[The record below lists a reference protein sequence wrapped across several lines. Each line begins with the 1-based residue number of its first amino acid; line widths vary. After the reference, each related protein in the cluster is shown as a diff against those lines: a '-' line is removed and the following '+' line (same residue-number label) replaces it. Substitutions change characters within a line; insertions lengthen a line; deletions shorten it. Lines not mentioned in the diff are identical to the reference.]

1 MFLNWFISILMGRAN
16 GVYAGGGG
24 NTLRIFWLILFL
36 CAGTI
41 VSVGWYFVDRNESYR
56 VGYPSPR
63 TYLAQSSAKFVDN
76 SATSDLRHQAA
87 EQIVNVRVKDD
98 KASQLVRQRLNDL
111 KNSGNIDFASP
122 QLVKIVNDFPE
133 AERNKLLS
141 AVVDIAEKNFDR
153 ALNRTEQSAFIW
165 ESLKHVKTGQAEK
178 NVIYQIL
185 DSMLLPTVVEDSEM
199 TARLRDDMSQKI
211 SPVVREV
218 RLGGQLVQKGQI
230 VTPGLAEI
238 LRSQGYPDAAV
249 PWKHLCF
256 ILIFTFGW
264 SIWLTWLA
272 AKQEIKLSDR
282 EWTYIAVVLAVQW
295 STQRCFAAWNLD
307 SFSLLAMTGWLY
319 LTLPPAFAFHIV
331 LGGGLVGYLIAFP
344 GMTSIIAV
352 GSLSCGVAAGGAY
365 LFIREASSR
374 IMIWRNIF
382 GLGIFMTLCT
392 AFTRWGFGLSL
403 SLSFP
408 VVYMIL
414 CAFWSSLVVAVLPL
428 WESMFEIISPLRLL
442 EMSHQSQPLLKR
454 LQLEAPG
461 TYHHTITVSTLA
473 EAVADR
479 LGMNALLVKTGA
491 YYHDIGKLKRPRYFV
506 ENQAF
511 GENIHDTLPARESAE
526 IILAHVPD
534 GLALADEYKLPPAIK
549 NFIAEHH
556 GRTLVGYFYKKA
568 QSEDAAAG
576 GSGIIDEDDFRYAGP
591 NPQSRETALLMMADS
606 IEAALKSIVKPLA
619 GRDEVEEMVSS
630 VIDSKIFSGQFVD
643 VEFTLKDINKIK
655 STFTDILMSM
665 YHTREVKPIGKV
677 GGSQNNNRDKER
689 LSKLLQGMSAEKS
702 S

>member
-1 MFLNWFISILMGRAN
+1 MFLNWLTAVFTGGKN
-16 GVYAGGGG
+16 GSYIRGGDASP
-24 NTLRIFWLILFL
+24 RIFWLILVL

-76 SATSDLRHQAA
+76 SATSELRHQAA
-87 EQIVNVRVKDD
+87 EQVVNVRVKDD

-111 KNSGNIDFASP
+111 KSSGNIDFASP
-122 QLVKIVNDFPE
+122 QLAKIVNDFPE
-133 AERNKLLS
+133 AERTKILS
-141 AVVDIAEKNFDR
+141 AVIDIAEKNFDR
-153 ALNRTEQSAFIW
+153 ALSRTEQSAFIW
-165 ESLKHVKTGQAEK
+165 ESLKHMKMGQAKK

-185 DSMLLPTVVEDSEM
+185 DSMMLPTVVEDSEL
-199 TARLRDDMSQKI
+199 TSRLREDMSQKI

-218 RLGGQLVQKGQI
+218 RLGGQLVQTGQI

-249 PWKHLCF
+249 PWKHLFF
-256 ILIFTFGW
+256 ILIFTLGW
-264 SIWLTWLA
+264 SVWLTWVA
-272 AKQEIKLSDR
+272 VMNDIKLSDR
-282 EWTYIAVVLAVQW
+282 EWAYIAVILAVQW
-295 STQRCFAAWNLD
+295 STQRLFAMWTMD
-307 SFSLLAMTGWLY
+307 SFSLLAMTGWLF
-319 LTLPPAFAFHIV
+319 LTLPPSFAFHIV
-331 LGGGLVGYLIAFP
+331 LGGGLIGYLIAFP
-344 GMTSIIAV
+344 GMTSLIAV
-352 GSLSCGVAAGGAY
+352 GSLSCGVASGGAY

-382 GLGIFMTLCT
+382 WLGIFMTVST

-403 SLSFP
+403 TASFP
-408 VVYMIL
+408 VVYLVL

-428 WESMFEIISPLRLL
+428 WESLFEIISPLRLL

-491 YYHDIGKLKRPRYFV
+491 YYHDIGKLKRPQYFV

-526 IILAHVPD
+526 IILAHVSD

-549 NFIAEHH
+549 NFISEHH
-556 GRTLVGYFYKKA
+556 GRTLAGYFYKKA
-568 QSEDAAAG
+568 QGEERAAG
-576 GSGIIDEDDFRYAGP
+576 GSGTVDEEDFRYKGP
-591 NPQSRETALLMMADS
+591 TPQSKETALLMMADS
-606 IEAALKSIVKPLA
+606 IEAALKSLDKPLV
-619 GRDEVEEMVSS
+619 GRDEVRRMVGE

-643 VEFTLKDINKIK
+643 VELTLKDINRIK
-655 STFTDILMSM
+655 DTFTDILMSM
-665 YHTREVKPIGKV
+665 YHTREVKPLADNDGDNQGSLETAE
-677 GGSQNNNRDKER
+677 GG
-689 LSKLLQGMSAEKS
+689 EKS
-702 S
+702 DADEN